1 MMPAGL
7 SPNQIE
13 DIEGARQRKPKESI
27 SFGPRTTE
35 GFKAWDASITLVA
48 TTRKL
53 GVSIYAYIH
62 DRLSAADQMVSL
74 IEQNAARGQL
84 GAS

>member
-1 MMPAGL
+1 MLAGL
-7 SPNQIE
+7 NPNQFE
-13 DIEGARQRKPKESI
+13 DIEGARQRKPKENI

-35 GFKAWDASITLVA
+35 GSKAWDTCMPWVA
-48 TTRKL
+48 VTRKL
-53 GVSIYAYIH
+53 GVSIYAWIH

-74 IEQNAARGQL
+74 IEQNVALGQL